1 MKKTAT
7 ITEPRK
13 TRKDA
18 KLSAETLGAEK
29 FAELKQM
36 LLASC
41 GYDVSQQ
48 WMLEN
53 FGWGVSDSTW
63 SEFHKREIR
72 PILRAQVQFA
82 AMGAKSIEDMARESE
97 AFDEANLL
105 ELRRRANQMLRDPNA
120 DPKETRAWLETYV
133 RAMAT
138 QKERDKLKAA
148 TKTDIEKGLEALLAE
163 IKGNKK
169 AEAIFAQLQEVVK
182 AA

>member
-1 MKKTAT
+1 MSKRTT
-7 ITEPRK
+7 ITQQRK

-18 KLSAETLGAEK
+18 KLSAETLGAER
-29 FAELKQM
+29 FAELKQGM
-36 LLASC
+36 VGGWGYELA
-41 GYDVSQQ
+41 QA
-48 WMLEN
+48 WLEEN
-53 FGWGVSDSTW
+53 FGWGVALSTW
-63 SEFHKREIR
+63 SEFHKREIA
-72 PILRAQVQFA
+72 PILKAQVQFA
-82 AMGAKSIEDMARESE
+82 AMGALSIENLARESE

-148 TKTDIEKGLEALLAE
+148 TKTDIEKGLEALFAE